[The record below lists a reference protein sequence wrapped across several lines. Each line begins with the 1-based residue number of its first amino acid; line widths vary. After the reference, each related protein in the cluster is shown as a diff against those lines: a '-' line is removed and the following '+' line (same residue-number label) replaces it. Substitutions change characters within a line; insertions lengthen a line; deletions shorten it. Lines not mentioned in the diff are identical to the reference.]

1 MDLSAIPYL
10 LISRNVELA
19 YGDERVFV
27 CLCLIDHLC
36 VGVGTTR
43 DDALRAM
50 TAELERKYG
59 ECWEPE
65 DESSSDDDT
74 GAFDIDELSLN

>member
-43 DDALRAM
+43 DDALHAM
-50 TAELERKYG
+50 TAELEKKYG
-59 ECWEPE
+59 QRWELDAEP
-65 DESSSDDDT
+65 SYDDDT